1 MQINVKL
8 DDLVIECNNVYN
20 AIKMKPAG
28 VKARMH
34 IDFNVENNEKD
45 LKFEAG
51 DHVKIWKCKNILGK
65 AYLPNYSEEV
75 FVIKKVKNTVLWT
88 YVISDLQRVKKL
100 LECFM

>member
-28 VKARMH
+28 VKASVH

-51 DHVKIWKCKNILGK
+51 DHVKI
-65 AYLPNYSEEV
+65 
-75 FVIKKVKNTVLWT
+75 
-88 YVISDLQRVKKL
+88 
-100 LECFM
+100 